1 VQPTDYSANN
11 NLDTILDKVN
21 HLLTIFNDWES
32 RLTEWVGAEV
42 NSRLD
47 IETQHWKFAVEKLED
62 RIDKYEM
69 KILFSAHIR
78 NFNT

>member
-1 VQPTDYSANN
+1 
-11 NLDTILDKVN
+11 
-21 HLLTIFNDWES
+21 
-32 RLTEWVGAEV
+32 V